1 MTFRGSIMR
10 VNRLTDNC
18 RAFSLRGMIVGDL
31 LRLRAIGF
39 VFAIVTGIV
48 G

>member
-1 MTFRGSIMR
+1 MR
-10 VNRLTDNC
+10 VRRLVDDSGL
-18 RAFSLRGMIVGDL
+18 FSARGTVVGDL
-31 LRLRAIGF
+31 LWLLVIGF

>member
-1 MTFRGSIMR
+1 MR
-10 VNRLTDNC
+10 VRRLVADFGL
-18 RAFSLRGMIVGDL
+18 FSSKGTAVADL
-31 LRLRAIGF
+31 LWLLVIGF